1 MPELLL
7 QSALSAF
14 KSRQLAAEAAQI
26 KANCRAQ
33 HGDTDSLVSCPQCYE
48 TLLEALRLRYLSA
61 SSASAGAMN
70 FSKDQQQRWQQ
81 AREWFTSRRAFL
93 SALDLLVDSAKQY
106 EISPQ
111 TIDDRVHEERS
122 RWYADRVRNSLLRL
136 MVEDPARC
144 GAVFEKLEDLSMPTT
159 AGRGVGPVGLARDV
173 AEILSSGP
181 LADEQIADDLP
192 EKLAAA
198 TDRAESVEVL
208 REAFFTAEDGTVPE
222 DHRKYLDML
231 TQQDMTMEQVVD
243 RILEERQAAAG
254 ARGQTEQLSQ
264 RLDELRRARAAHE
277 AQKSRRAQRRE
288 SLAQMKVPDELY
300 ELPRCAVCGDVPS
313 TSDYFCCSICTILV
327 AAGVQEEQT
336 VFCSSTCEA
345 KGHASH
351 TEKHICASFLKCIQI
366 QQSAQSN
373 IAGDGDMHM
382 EEAPPAS
389 SDLRFCKECLASLK
403 KSAMWCN
410 LACAEANFKAHS
422 EEVHIPERNNLATGV
437 NGKNDDTGDIR
448 FLTTSLAEAIR
459 EWEGRNRVRLQ
470 GSV

>member
-14 KSRQLAAEAAQI
+14 KSKQLAAEAAQI

-33 HGDTDSLVSCPQCYE
+33 HGETESLVSCPQCYE
-48 TLLEALRLRYLSA
+48 TLLEALRLRYLSPSPA
-61 SSASAGAMN
+61 TPGATTLPR
-70 FSKDQQQRWQQ
+70 DQQQRRQQ
-81 AREWFTSRRAFL
+81 EREWFTSRRAFL

-111 TIDDRVHEERS
+111 AIDERVREERS

-136 MVEDPARC
+136 MVEDPAGC
-144 GAVFEKLEDLSMPTT
+144 GAVFEKLEDLSTPTT
-159 AGRGVGPVGLARDV
+159 VGGGGDPVGLAREV

-181 LADEQIADDLP
+181 LAAEQIADDLP

-198 TDRAESVEVL
+198 QDRAGSVEVL
-208 REAFFTAEDGTVPE
+208 KEAFFNAEDGTVPE

-254 ARGQTEQLSQ
+254 AKGQADKLNQ

-300 ELPRCAVCGDVPS
+300 ELPRCAVCGDAPS
-313 TSDYFCCSICTILV
+313 ATDYFCCSICTILSG
-327 AAGVQEEQT
+327 AGVQQEQT
-336 VFCSSTCEA
+336 VFCTPTCEE
-345 KGHASH
+345 KGHAPH
-351 TEKHICASFLKCIQI
+351 AEKHVCTSSLNCIQA
-366 QQSAQSN
+366 QQNAQPN
-373 IAGDGDMHM
+373 TTGDGDTHM
-382 EEAPPAS
+382 EEAPPAP
-389 SDLRFCKECLASLK
+389 SDLRFCTECLTSLK
-403 KSAMWCN
+403 KPTMWCS
-410 LACAEANFKAHS
+410 LVCAEANFQPHI
-422 EEVHIPERNNLATGV
+422 EDVHIPERKNSDAGI
-437 NGKNDDTGDIR
+437 NGQNDDTNDIR
-448 FLTTSLAEAIR
+448 VLTISLAEAVR